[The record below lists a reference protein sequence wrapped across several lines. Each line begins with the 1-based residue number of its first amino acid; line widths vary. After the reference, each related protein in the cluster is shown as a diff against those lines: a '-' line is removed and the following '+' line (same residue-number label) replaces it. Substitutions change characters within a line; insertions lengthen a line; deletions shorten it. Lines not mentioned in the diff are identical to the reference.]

1 MRGRVA
7 GEERSALNR
16 FLFCLAL
23 EHDWRLTLLAGLVC
37 LIGVAT
43 AFHLMERARVRRGLV
58 RRNKIVLAAL
68 VGALAIW
75 ATHFIAIQG
84 YVAGA
89 DMTFDPWMTLASLL
103 VALVGIGAGIV
114 MAMAG
119 ANSLTR
125 CVAASAGVASIA
137 AMHYIGM
144 AAMNLPSEVTWDRG
158 LVVASVIAAMIVGI
172 GSAAC
177 YRRDDRLRFWITTG
191 GAVLSV
197 LVLHFL
203 GMAALT
209 LGAPV
214 SVAPRGGLDP
224 SSMQIIMAGA
234 VLFVIGVVLIRSWT
248 TFTARSGALRQIRE
262 AVDAMPDGLA
272 FFDSE
277 DRLVLWN
284 ARFVEVNPEIADH
297 LRVGMTGRD
306 ILQLGLDQ
314 QIYPDA
320 RGRETEWAAERM
332 THRTRLSA
340 VLEQQVVDGR
350 WLRVQHRSTA
360 EGGVVTVCNDITD
373 LKNNARILAE
383 AKDAA
388 EAANHAKSLFLAN
401 MSHEI
406 RTPLNGVVGLAQVLA
421 SSDLSDEQRE
431 MVDLIQAS
439 GATLQ
444 TLLGDILDLARV
456 ESGRIELD
464 EQPFSLPELVQE
476 AAHLYAANAREK
488 RLGFHLEIAPEAAVW
503 VHGDAVRIKQVL
515 TNLISNAVK
524 FTDNGFV
531 AVRVERAAD
540 REDGAACLRFTIED
554 TGIGFDAD
562 ARERLFSRFEQ
573 ADSRITRRY
582 GGSGLGLAICR
593 QLAELMGG
601 RLDCESEPGGGS
613 AFIFTLG
620 LRQAEAPR
628 VPEPAV
634 CSETNAPLS
643 RRVLVADDH
652 PTNRRVVE
660 LILAQAGVELTSVEN
675 GAEAVAAVR
684 ACDFDLI
691 LMDMQMP
698 VMDGLTATREI
709 RLHEA
714 TLGLPRTPLVMLTAN
729 AMPEHVAA
737 GQAAG
742 ADSHL
747 SKPFNAAELLSLVE
761 TPQALL
767 AQHRIAA

>member
-1 MRGRVA
+1 M
-7 GEERSALNR
+7 
-16 FLFCLAL
+16 
-23 EHDWRLTLLAGLVC
+23 EHDWRVTLLAGLVC
-37 LIGVAT
+37 LTGIAT
-43 AFHLMERARVRRGLV
+43 AFHLMERARIRRGIV

-75 ATHFIAIQG
+75 ATHFIAMQG
-84 YVAGA
+84 YAAGA
-89 DMTFDPWMTLASLL
+89 AMTFEPWMTMASLL
-103 VALVGIGAGIV
+103 VALIGIGVGIV

-119 ANSLTR
+119 NRPLTR
-125 CVAASAGVASIA
+125 CIAASTGVASIA
-137 AMHYIGM
+137 AMHYLGM
-144 AAMNLPSEVTWDRG
+144 AAMNLPFEVTWDLG
-158 LVVASVIAAMIVGI
+158 LVATSVVAAMIIGA

-177 YRRDDRLRFWITTG
+177 YRRNDHLRFWITTL

-197 LVLHFL
+197 IVLHFT

-209 LGAPV
+209 LGAPQ
-214 SVAPRGGLDP
+214 PMPNREGLDP
-224 SSMQIIMAGA
+224 ASMQMIMAGA
-234 VLFVIGVVLIRSWT
+234 VLFVIAVVLIRSWT
-248 TFTARSGALRQIRE
+248 TFSARSGALRQIRE

-297 LRVGMTGRD
+297 LKVGMTGRE
-306 ILQLGLDQ
+306 ILQLGLDRH
-314 QIYPDA
+314 IYPDA
-320 RGRETEWAAERM
+320 LGREAEWAAERM
-332 THRTRLSA
+332 THRARLSA
-340 VLEQQVVDGR
+340 ILEQQVADGR

-360 EGGVVTVCNDITD
+360 EGGIVTVCNDITD

-383 AKDAA
+383 ARDAA

-421 SSDLSDEQRE
+421 GSDLSREQRE
-431 MVDLIQAS
+431 MVDLIQSS

-444 TLLGDILDLARV
+444 ALLGDILDLARV
-456 ESGRIELD
+456 ESGRLELD
-464 EQPFSLPELVQE
+464 EQPFNLPELVQE

-488 RLGFHLEIAPEAAVW
+488 RLGFQLDIAPEAAVW
-503 VHGDAVRIKQVL
+503 VRGDAVRIKQVL

-524 FTDNGFV
+524 FTENGFV
-531 AVRVERAAD
+531 AVRVERTAD
-540 REDGAACLRFTIED
+540 RDDGAAALRFTVED

-562 ARERLFSRFEQ
+562 ARERMFSRFEQ
-573 ADSRITRRY
+573 ADSGITRRY

-593 QLAELMGG
+593 QLADLMGG

-613 AFIFTLG
+613 AFIFTLC
-620 LRQAEAPR
+620 LHQAEAPR
-628 VPEPAV
+628 ASEPAAY
-634 CSETNAPLS
+634 SEANASLS

-675 GAEAVAAVR
+675 GAEAVAAAR

-698 VMDGLTATREI
+698 VMDGLTAVREI

-714 TLGLPRTPLVMLTAN
+714 ALGLPRTPLVMLTAN

-742 ADSHL
+742 ADGHL
-747 SKPFNAAELLSLVE
+747 AKPFNAAELLTLVE
-761 TPQALL
+761 DPQALL
-767 AQHRIAA
+767 IEQRVAA